1 MSANHDN
8 AQHDALFVRNFGI
21 ILAGLTVLG
30 IVIAILAR
38 MVYSNFVTT
47 TGIYDQNIEARLAP
61 VGQVNTSGETVTLAG
76 SAPTAGASPAATPMA
91 ASPGEAAYNQV
102 CFACHAQGIAGAPK
116 LGDAAAWEARI
127 AQGNDTLYKHAIEG
141 FTGSTGMMPPKG
153 GAVDMADEEIKG
165 AVDFMVRAVQGSSA
179 AAVTAAVT
187 PASVA
192 DSGVLAP
199 ATDAEPAVAD
209 AGKGKEVYDAVC
221 FACHTPGAAGA
232 PKFGDAAVWS
242 VRVAKGMELLYD
254 HSINGF
260 MGEAGLMPPKGGRP
274 DFSDAD
280 IKAAVDYITSNSQ

>member
-1 MSANHDN
+1 MSAKHDN
-8 AQHDALFVRNFGI
+8 AHHDAHLVRNFGI
-21 ILAGLTVLG
+21 VLAGLTVLG
-30 IVIAILAR
+30 IIIAILAR
-38 MVYSNFVTT
+38 MVYSNFAAT
-47 TGIYDQNIEARLAP
+47 TGIYDENMEARLAP

-76 SAPTAGASPAATPMA
+76 SAPTAGASPAATPVA
-91 ASPGEAAYNQV
+91 ASPGEATYNKV

-141 FTGSTGMMPPKG
+141 FTGSAGMMPPKG
-153 GAVDMADEEIKG
+153 GGVDMADEDIKG

-179 AAVTAAVT
+179 AAVPAAVT
-187 PASVA
+187 APPVVDSAVVA
-192 DSGVLAP
+192 P
-199 ATDAEPAVAD
+199 TTDAEPAVAV

-232 PKFGDAAVWS
+232 PTFGDAAVWS

-274 DFSDAD
+274 DFADAD
-280 IKAAVDYITSNSQ
+280 IKAAVDYMTSNSQ